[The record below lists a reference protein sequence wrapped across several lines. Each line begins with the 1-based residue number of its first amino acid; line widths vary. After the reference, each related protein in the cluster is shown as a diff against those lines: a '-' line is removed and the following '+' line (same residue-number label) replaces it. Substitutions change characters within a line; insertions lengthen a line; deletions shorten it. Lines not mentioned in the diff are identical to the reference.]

1 MSQGESEGN
10 PQRPGDTVPPGAPG
24 AGEALCPV
32 CGGRGEVDGHTCAN
46 CAGSGKV
53 TEGVGGA

>member
-1 MSQGESEGN
+1 MSGGQGEGDT
-10 PQRPGDTVPPGAPG
+10 QRPGDTVPPDAPG

-32 CGGRGEVDGHTCAN
+32 CSGRGKVDGHVCAN
-46 CAGSGKV
+46 CNGSGKV